1 VVAFVNY
8 TATALLIGSVLIMVA
23 GALVVNAPTYVP
35 IARVDLS
42 LVEVS
47 LKQATLN
54 ALVGYVNRKYA
65 DVNTALSW
73 NTDPSVLD
81 RRFVPLNLTKP
92 YIILFFNPVSTMGY
106 WSEASL
112 SVKYTLSVG
121 GRSVNY
127 TCTVKLSSFVI
138 STSTEGIYTV
148 VTARF
153 YDENGIITN
162 PNLVFNPKPV
172 KVEVSGNALELYYL
186 QRPSVIEVVDE
197 RNLKVYL
204 TL

>member
-1 VVAFVNY
+1 MNY

>member
-1 VVAFVNY
+1 VNY

>member
-65 DVNTALSW
+65 DVNTALSR